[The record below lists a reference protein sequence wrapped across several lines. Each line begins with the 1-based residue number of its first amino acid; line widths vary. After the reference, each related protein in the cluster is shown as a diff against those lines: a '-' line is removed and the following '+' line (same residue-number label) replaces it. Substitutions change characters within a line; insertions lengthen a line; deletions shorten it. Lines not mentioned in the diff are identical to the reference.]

1 MNDAN
6 QNEIITLA
14 TIVQEQNKLE
24 TTLRSVGYV
33 IKDQYLTTLGQQ
45 IIITLGKG
53 TPLFSQHTE
62 VATQEERTT
71 IQTPSQVKQ
80 EGGFYS
86 W

>member
-45 IIITLGKG
+45 IIITQATP

-62 VATQEERTT
+62 VATQEERTK
-71 IQTPSQVKQ
+71 IQTPSQVKP
-80 EGGFYS
+80 EGGI
-86 W
+86 